1 MTHISMLKI
10 SKIAL
15 LFHCFLWNG
24 GWAQAVDNRPR
35 QQSGFPKGSAN
46 DLLSKRWSSVSLPKS
61 NLVGNAPSVAPI
73 LAPTAAPSA
82 FVDTSSDQNE
92 HNAWLQQQHYS
103 VEQQYQVQ
111 SSDFTSPTS
120 RRNKGVLPSFL
131 SAKSLK
137 EACRS
142 FVTASKTYSQKVHGT
157 SPTTYWTTIVSILV
171 FLSWNLLPMLHPILM
186 QFFLASRKSA
196 QKSLGLSLVLSAVS
210 HNSFRHLLVNL
221 FVFLQLSPALS
232 KKALWPLLVGGA
244 IAGNLLFLL
253 FRPGGSCLGL
263 SGVTCA
269 MMGVYGCMA
278 PERLMK
284 VRIYGVLPLTFKM
297 KTLIQVLMGVSLF
310 GALFM
315 PSSPICHLGHLGGL
329 LFGILYYQKASRP
342 RKRSSYT
349 PTYAPT
355 AAPTNAL

>member
-1 MTHISMLKI
+1 MSHVLSTI

-24 GWAQAVDNRPR
+24 GWAQAVDNHPR
-35 QQSGFPKGSAN
+35 QQSGFSKGSTH
-46 DLLSKRWSSVSLPKS
+46 DLLSKKGTSVRLPKS

-73 LAPTAAPSA
+73 LAPTAAPTA
-82 FVDTSSDQNE
+82 FVGTSSDRDE
-92 HNAWLQQQHYS
+92 HNAWLQQQQYS
-103 VEQQYQVQ
+103 VEQQYNVQ
-111 SSDFTSPTS
+111 SSEYTSPTS
-120 RRNKGVLPSFL
+120 RKNKDVLPSFL

-137 EACRS
+137 EASRS
-142 FVTASKTYSQKVHGT
+142 FVTASKAYSQKVHRT
-157 SPTTYWTTIVSILV
+157 SPTTYWTTVVSILV
-171 FLSWNLLPMLHPILM
+171 FLSWNLLPMIHPILM

-210 HNSFRHLLVNL
+210 HNSFRHLMVNL
-221 FVFLQLSPALS
+221 FVFLQLSPLLR

-244 IAGNLLFLL
+244 LAGNLLFLL

-297 KTLIQVLMGVSLF
+297 KTLIQVLLGVSLF

-329 LFGILYYQKASRP
+329 FFGILYYQNASRP
-342 RKRSSYT
+342 RKLSSYT

-355 AAPTNAL
+355 EAPTNAP